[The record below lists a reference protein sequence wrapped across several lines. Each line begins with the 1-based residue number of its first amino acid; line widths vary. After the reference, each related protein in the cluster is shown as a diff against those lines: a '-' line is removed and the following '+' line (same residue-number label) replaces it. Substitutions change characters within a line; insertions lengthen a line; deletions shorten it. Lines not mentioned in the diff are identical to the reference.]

1 MRNLKDIIIRG
12 GAADCEENSSVFSTA
27 VEKFKVKLLVVPPTR
42 YSLRRK
48 FTLELLTHRATE
60 TCRNNGFVVVLSIV
74 YYIEFGQLLP
84 ILDF

>member
-27 VEKFKVKLLVVPPTR
+27 VEKFKVKLLVPPTR

-60 TCRNNGFVVVLSIV
+60 TCRNNGFVVVLSIYHGSPKIV
-74 YYIEFGQLLP
+74 VLL
-84 ILDF
+84 LK